1 MGPCGPSALPAR
13 GVFCQTSRD
22 VGVDQRNAD
31 LQFIPF
37 SRPIHSLT
45 MRVGL
50 LFDVDYDAVAHRG
63 LEKPGIDFDR
73 AGFDLF
79 RYPSKLG
86 MIGFDFNRFAHQ
98 QAKRAQQLRWQGV
111 LSHNELYGAL
121 SAALTAEISGLS
133 GTSPE
138 SILACQHKLHA
149 RRVLSKICPA
159 ENLHHQELAWQD
171 GEPAPEGLTYPCY
184 VKPVRAAFSVLARRI
199 GNPEELRR
207 YMDFSWRER
216 WVMQQLIDPFDRM
229 VRQRLPQAGNA
240 HRLMIEEPLR
250 GPQYNLDGFV
260 DHRGLHV
267 LGVVDAVMY
276 PGTQSF
282 QRWELPSRLPAP
294 VVTRAANVA
303 KSFLSE
309 VGFTH
314 GFFNLEFFYDK
325 ARDRLT
331 VIEFNPRLSSQFSDL
346 YQRVYGLNPHAMAL
360 ALATGQDPLQ
370 APRTEPSARIAAS
383 LVWRT
388 FSEHEVPPTPGPR
401 ARQAFAQALPN
412 AHLFIFTKSG
422 HALKRD
428 LKWLESHR
436 YGVVNLGGQDA
447 EDIKAQSALA
457 SALLGWPN
465 APYALPQPALEVSGT
480 VWAAR

>member
-1 MGPCGPSALPAR
+1 
-13 GVFCQTSRD
+13 
-22 VGVDQRNAD
+22 
-31 LQFIPF
+31 
-37 SRPIHSLT
+37 

-50 LFDVDYDAVAHRG
+50 LFDFDYDAVAHRQI
-63 LEKPGIDFDR
+63 ENAGIKFDR

-86 MIGFDFNRFAHQ
+86 MVGFEFCRFAAQ
-98 QAKRAQQLRWQGV
+98 QAKRGRQLHWQGV

-121 SAALTAEISGLS
+121 SAALTAEISGLP

-138 SILACQHKLHA
+138 SILACQHKLYA
-149 RRVLSKICPA
+149 RRVLGGICPA
-159 ENLHHQELAWQD
+159 ENLHYQALAWQQ

-199 GNPEELRR
+199 ANPEELRR
-207 YMDFSWRER
+207 YMVFSWRER
-216 WVMQQLIDPFDRM
+216 WVMDQLIDPFDRII
-229 VRQRLPQAGNA
+229 RERLPQAGNA
-240 HRLMIEEPLR
+240 HRLMIEEALR

-282 QRWELPSRLPAP
+282 QRWELPSSLPAP

-303 KSFLSE
+303 KSFLAE
-309 VGFTH
+309 VGFIR

-325 ARDRLT
+325 VIDRLS
-331 VIEFNPRLSSQFSDL
+331 VIEFNPRLSSQFGSL
-346 YQRVYGLNPHAMAL
+346 YERVYGLSPHAMAV
-360 ALATGQDPLQ
+360 ALATGQDPLE
-370 APRTEPSARIAAS
+370 APRTEPTARIAAS

-388 FSEHEVPPTPGPR
+388 FSELEVPPMPKLL
-401 ARQAFAQALPN
+401 ARQAFAQALPK
-412 AHLFIFTKSG
+412 AHLFIFGKSG

-428 LKWLESHR
+428 LKWLGSHR

-447 EDIKAQSALA
+447 DDIKAQSVLA
-457 SALLGWPN
+457 STLLGWPN
-465 APYALPQPALEVSGT
+465 APYALTQPALGVSDMA
-480 VWAAR
+480 WAVR

>member
-1 MGPCGPSALPAR
+1 
-13 GVFCQTSRD
+13 
-22 VGVDQRNAD
+22 
-31 LQFIPF
+31 
-37 SRPIHSLT
+37 

-50 LFDVDYDAVAHRG
+50 LFDIDYDAVAHRQIEG
-63 LEKPGIDFDR
+63 AGIEFDR

-86 MIGFDFNRFAHQ
+86 MVDFDFNRFAQ
-98 QAKRAQQLRWQGV
+98 RQAKRARQLRWQGV
-111 LSHNELYGAL
+111 LSHNEFYGAL
-121 SAALTAEISGLS
+121 SAALTAEISGLP
-133 GTSPE
+133 GTPPE
-138 SILACQHKLHA
+138 SILACQHKVHA
-149 RRVLSKICPA
+149 RRVLEKICPA
-159 ENLHHQELAWQD
+159 ENLQHQALAWRQ
-171 GEPAPEGLTYPCY
+171 GEPAPEGLAYPCY

-216 WVMQQLIDPFDRM
+216 WVMDQLINPFDRM
-229 VRQRLPQAGNA
+229 IQERLPHAGNA
-240 HRLMIEEPLR
+240 HRLMIEEALR
-250 GPQYNLDGFV
+250 GPQYNLDGFI

-282 QRWELPSRLPAP
+282 QRWELPSSLPAP
-294 VVTRAANVA
+294 VVARAANVA
-303 KSFLSE
+303 KSFLAE

-325 ARDRLT
+325 ATDRLS
-331 VIEFNPRLSSQFSDL
+331 VIEFNPRLSSQFGDL
-346 YQRVYGLNPHAMAL
+346 YQRVYGLNPHAMAV
-360 ALATGQDPLQ
+360 AMAIGQDPLQ
-370 APRTEPSARIAAS
+370 VPRTEPTARVAAS

-388 FSEHEVPPTPGPR
+388 FSEHEVPPMPSPL
-401 ARQAFAQALPN
+401 ARQAFAQALPK

-422 HALKRD
+422 HALKRE

-436 YGVVNLGGQDA
+436 YGVANLGGEDT

-465 APYALPQPALEVSGT
+465 APYVLPQTALEVPDT
-480 VWAAR
+480 AWAAR